1 MKNNEKCKL
10 FICSFR
16 VFNGIGDSLGK
27 YEVKKEEKRKETEE
41 KATILNK
48 IFMRF
53 SRRLGSFALCWFEWL
68 YLGEWWIYFNR
79 ITASDGHGQTEI
91 DNWRTK
97 EKNKN

>member
-27 YEVKKEEKRKETEE
+27 YEVKKEEKRRKRKETEE

-53 SRRLGSFALCWFEWL
+53 SRRLGSFALC
-68 YLGEWWIYFNR
+68 
-79 ITASDGHGQTEI
+79 
-91 DNWRTK
+91 
-97 EKNKN
+97 